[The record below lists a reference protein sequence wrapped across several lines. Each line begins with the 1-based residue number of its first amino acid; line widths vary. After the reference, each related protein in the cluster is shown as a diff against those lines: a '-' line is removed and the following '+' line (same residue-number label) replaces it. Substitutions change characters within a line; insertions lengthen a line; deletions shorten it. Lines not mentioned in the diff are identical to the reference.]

1 MKSDNLKTQLQQVSK
16 KLLAARIPLF
26 LLLVATVYAF
36 VAWRISILQNAQPS
50 ANSVSSQVQSMP
62 HIDQTTISKIQRLQS
77 NSVSV
82 NALFNQARQNPF
94 QE

>member
-1 MKSDNLKTQLQQVSK
+1 MKSDNLKLQLQQISK
-16 KLLAARIPLF
+16 KVLTARIPLF
-26 LLLVATVYAF
+26 LLLVASVYVF

-50 ANSVSSQVQSMP
+50 ANSVSAQVQSMP
-62 HIDQTTISKIQRLQS
+62 HIDPTTISKIQSLQN

-82 NALFNQARQNPF
+82 KALFDQARQNPF

>member
-1 MKSDNLKTQLQQVSK
+1 MNSDKLKFQLQQTSK

-26 LLLVATVYAF
+26 LLLIAAVYAF

-50 ANSVSSQVQSMP
+50 AISVSSQIQSMP
-62 HIDQTTISKIQRLQS
+62 RIDQATINKIQKLQS
-77 NSVSV
+77 NSVNV